1 MSTLGLIIK
10 NIVKTETDFF
20 SPEYKNDG
28 ANGTIR
34 IYFHILLSSDLSIK
48 QQYKFFKETPGS
60 FLMSGNENVFIDYFC
75 RVKKTYNVLNR
86 FAYNYKYK
94 RAKIVAD
101 RDLCLNELKISD
113 PNVICIYQ
121 QNAKYLFH
129 INDMIQ
135 IIDTSLTNAFMF
147 FSEPMP
153 IKNPYNNLPFNKST
167 LYNIYFFV
175 KFNTRLYPELL
186 IKLYNCS
193 FNLTEFKHANEY
205 LLREY
210 SIRNFV
216 YKSSQDDLTDE
227 INDMISQYNAYCK
240 SRKLK
245 NTINIDDEFPKD
257 KMIRIFQPYLML
269 YITSKYAFLEHDRS
283 YNLYSLRTGL
293 LRFNKFNPVF
303 GRKVHRIQYG
313 QTKDFKRKIC
323 GKVVAFND
331 AHIGFN
337 RIEKQNR
344 EFLSDHLTCRTRNFV
359 LDEHIP
365 MPRYALFTY
374 SDNRLAIL
382 NDDANHANDADDTD
396 DADDVDETDTN
407 YTANIAT
414 NDNILND
421 DDNNEEE
428 QEEGAE
434 IEDIYNT
441 NNSLNI
447 DDVDEDVYDDES
459 VS

>member
-101 RDLCLNELKISD
+101 RDLCLNELKITD

-121 QNAKYLFH
+121 ENSKYLFH
-129 INDMIQ
+129 VNDMIQ

-186 IKLYNCS
+186 IKFYNCS

-216 YKSSQDDLTDE
+216 YKSSQDDLVDE
-227 INDMISQYNAYCK
+227 INDMIEQYNTYCK

-245 NTINIDDEFPKD
+245 NKITIDDEFPKD
-257 KMIRIFQPYLML
+257 KMIKIFQPYLIL

-283 YNLYSLRTGL
+283 YNLFALRTGL
-293 LRFNKFNPVF
+293 LRFNKFNPIF

-323 GKVVAFND
+323 GKIVAFND

-359 LDEHIP
+359 LDEHVTI
-365 MPRYALFTY
+365 PRYTLFSF

-382 NDDANHANDADDTD
+382 NNDVENN
-396 DADDVDETDTN
+396 DVDSDTVEETDTG
-407 YTANIAT
+407 YTENAVT
-414 NDNILND
+414 NDDILND
-421 DDNNEEE
+421 DDNNE
-428 QEEGAE
+428 QEGTE

-447 DDVDEDVYDDES
+447 DDVDDDVYDDES

>member
-101 RDLCLNELKISD
+101 RDLCLNELKITD

-121 QNAKYLFH
+121 DNARYLFH
-129 INDMIQ
+129 VNDMIQ

-167 LYNIYFFV
+167 LYNIYFFI

-186 IKLYNCS
+186 IKFYNCS

-216 YKSSQDDLTDE
+216 YKSSQDDLVDE
-227 INDMISQYNAYCK
+227 INDMIEQYNTYCK

-245 NTINIDDEFPKD
+245 NKITIDDEFPKD
-257 KMIRIFQPYLML
+257 KMIKIFQPYLIL

-283 YNLYSLRTGL
+283 YNLFALRTGL
-293 LRFNKFNPVF
+293 LRFNKFNPIF

-323 GKVVAFND
+323 GKIVAFND

-359 LDEHIP
+359 LDEPVSI
-365 MPRYALFTY
+365 PRYTLFSF

-382 NDDANHANDADDTD
+382 NNDVENN
-396 DADDVDETDTN
+396 DVDSDAVEEIDTG
-407 YTANIAT
+407 YTENAAT
-414 NDNILND
+414 NDDILND
-421 DDNNEEE
+421 DDNNE
-428 QEEGAE
+428 QEGTE

-447 DDVDEDVYDDES
+447 DDIDDVDHIDDVDEDES

>member
-101 RDLCLNELKISD
+101 RDLCLNELKITD

-121 QNAKYLFH
+121 ENSKYLFH
-129 INDMIQ
+129 VNDMIQ

-186 IKLYNCS
+186 IKFYNCS

-216 YKSSQDDLTDE
+216 YKSSQDDLVDE
-227 INDMISQYNAYCK
+227 INDMIEQYNTYCK

-245 NTINIDDEFPKD
+245 NKITIDDEFPKD
-257 KMIRIFQPYLML
+257 KMIKIFQPYLIL

-283 YNLYSLRTGL
+283 YLTTYRVGLVTLYWMSMCL
-293 LRFNKFNPVF
+293 FQD
-303 GRKVHRIQYG
+303 I
-313 QTKDFKRKIC
+313 
-323 GKVVAFND
+323 
-331 AHIGFN
+331 
-337 RIEKQNR
+337 
-344 EFLSDHLTCRTRNFV
+344 
-359 LDEHIP
+359 
-365 MPRYALFTY
+365 RY
-374 SDNRLAIL
+374 SHLAII
-382 NDDANHANDADDTD
+382 
-396 DADDVDETDTN
+396 VWP
-407 YTANIAT
+407 Y
-414 NDNILND
+414 
-421 DDNNEEE
+421 
-428 QEEGAE
+428 
-434 IEDIYNT
+434 
-441 NNSLNI
+441 
-447 DDVDEDVYDDES
+447 
-459 VS
+459 

>member
-34 IYFHILLSSDLSIK
+34 IDFHILLSSDLSIK

-186 IKLYNCS
+186 IKFYNCS

-216 YKSSQDDLTDE
+216 YKSSQDDLVDE
-227 INDMISQYNAYCK
+227 INDMIEQYNTYCK

-245 NTINIDDEFPKD
+245 NKITIDDEFPKD
-257 KMIRIFQPYLML
+257 KMIKIFQPYLIL

-283 YNLYSLRTGL
+283 YNLFALRTGL
-293 LRFNKFNPVF
+293 LRFNKFNPIF

-323 GKVVAFND
+323 GKIVAFND

-359 LDEHIP
+359 LDEHVPI
-365 MPRYALFTY
+365 PRYTLFSF

-382 NDDANHANDADDTD
+382 NNDVENN
-396 DADDVDETDTN
+396 DVDSDTVEETDTG
-407 YTANIAT
+407 YTENAVT
-414 NDNILND
+414 NDDILND
-421 DDNNEEE
+421 DDNNE
-428 QEEGAE
+428 QEGTE

-447 DDVDEDVYDDES
+447 DDVDDVDDVDHIDDVDEDES

>member
-1 MSTLGLIIK
+1 MSTLSLIIK
-10 NIVKTETDFF
+10 NIAKTETDFF
-20 SPEYKNDG
+20 SPEYNNDG
-28 ANGTIR
+28 VNGTVR
-34 IYFHILLSSDLSIK
+34 IYFHILSSSDLSIK
-48 QQYKFFKETPGS
+48 QQYKFFKETPRG
-60 FLMSGNENVFIDYFC
+60 FLMTGNENVFIEYFC
-75 RVKKTYNVLNR
+75 RIKKTYNVLNR

-101 RDLCLNELKISD
+101 RDLCLNELKPTD

-121 QNAKYLFH
+121 ENARYLFH

-167 LYNIYFFV
+167 LYNIYFFI

-186 IKLYNCS
+186 IKFYNCS

-216 YKSSQDDLTDE
+216 YKSSQDDLVDE
-227 INDMISQYNAYCK
+227 INDMIEQYNSHCK

-245 NTINIDDEFPKD
+245 NTINIDDDFPKD
-257 KMIRIFQPYLML
+257 KMIKIFQPYLML

-283 YNLYSLRTGL
+283 YNLFSLRIGL

-313 QTKDFKRKIC
+313 ETKDFKRKIC
-323 GKVVAFND
+323 GKIVTFND
-331 AHIGFN
+331 AHTGFN

-344 EFLSDHLTCRTRNFV
+344 EFLSDHLTCQTRNFV
-359 LDEHIP
+359 MDEHVP
-365 MPRYALFTY
+365 TPRYALFSY

-382 NDDANHANDADDTD
+382 NDDDDDDDGEIDDDDDDDDDT
-396 DADDVDETDTN
+396 
-407 YTANIAT
+407 ANAANVAT

-421 DDNNEEE
+421 DDNNEE
-428 QEEGAE
+428 EEGAE

-447 DDVDEDVYDDES
+447 DDVDDDVYDDES

>member
-186 IKLYNCS
+186 IKFYNCS

-216 YKSSQDDLTDE
+216 YKSSQDDLVDE
-227 INDMISQYNAYCK
+227 INDMIEQYNTYCK

-245 NTINIDDEFPKD
+245 NKITIDDEFPKD
-257 KMIRIFQPYLML
+257 KMIKIFQPYLIL

-283 YNLYSLRTGL
+283 YNLFALRTGL
-293 LRFNKFNPVF
+293 LRFNKFNPIF

-323 GKVVAFND
+323 GKIVAFND

-359 LDEHIP
+359 LDEHVTI
-365 MPRYALFTY
+365 PRYTLFSF

-382 NDDANHANDADDTD
+382 NNDVENN
-396 DADDVDETDTN
+396 DVDSDTVEETDTG
-407 YTANIAT
+407 YTENAVT
-414 NDNILND
+414 NDDILND
-421 DDNNEEE
+421 DDNNE
-428 QEEGAE
+428 QEGTE

>member
-1 MSTLGLIIK
+1 MSTLSLIIK
-10 NIVKTETDFF
+10 NIAKTETDFF

-28 ANGTIR
+28 ANGTVR

-48 QQYKFFKETPGS
+48 QQYKFFKETPGG

-75 RVKKTYNVLNR
+75 RIKKTYNVLNR

-186 IKLYNCS
+186 IKFYNCS

-382 NDDANHANDADDTD
+382 NDDANDANDADDTD

-407 YTANIAT
+407 YTANIVT

-421 DDNNEEE
+421 DDNNE

>member
-101 RDLCLNELKISD
+101 RDLCLNELKITD

-121 QNAKYLFH
+121 ENSKYLFH
-129 INDMIQ
+129 VNDMIQ

-186 IKLYNCS
+186 IKFYNCS

-216 YKSSQDDLTDE
+216 YKSSQDDLVDE
-227 INDMISQYNAYCK
+227 INDMIEQYNTYCK

-245 NTINIDDEFPKD
+245 NKITIDDEFPKD
-257 KMIRIFQPYLML
+257 KMIKIFQPYLIL

-283 YNLYSLRTGL
+283 YNLFALRTGL
-293 LRFNKFNPVF
+293 LRFNKFNPIF

-323 GKVVAFND
+323 GKIVAFND
-331 AHIGFN
+331 THIGFN

-359 LDEHIP
+359 LDEHVPI
-365 MPRYALFTY
+365 PRYTLFSF

-382 NDDANHANDADDTD
+382 NNDVENN
-396 DADDVDETDTN
+396 DVDSDTVEETDTG
-407 YTANIAT
+407 YTENAVT
-414 NDNILND
+414 NDDILND
-421 DDNNEEE
+421 DDNNE
-428 QEEGAE
+428 QEGTE

-447 DDVDEDVYDDES
+447 DDVDDVDDVDHIDDVDEDES